1 MPSSKSSPE
10 ASEPKRVLIVDDHPV
25 VRRGLAQVLDGTEDL
40 EACGEAESAADAL
53 KAVAERDPDIAVVD
67 LTLKGKGGLELVKDL
82 HTRHPDLP
90 VLVLSMHDESL
101 YAERALRAGARGYI
115 MKDGRMDDVVTALRQ
130 VLDGRVYL
138 SQHMT
143 SRLLGRMTGGG
154 GGDGESPISA
164 LTDRELEVFEMIG
177 RGLATRDI
185 ADGLH
190 LSVKTVDTHRENI
203 KRKLNLGSANELYR
217 HAFLWT
223 QQESAGG
230 EEDEA

>member
-1 MPSSKSSPE
+1 MPSSKSSPR
-10 ASEPKRVLIVDDHPV
+10 ASERKRVLIVDDHPV
-25 VRRGLAQVLDGTEDL
+25 VRRGLAQVLDGTPDL
-40 EACGEAESAADAL
+40 EACGEAETAADAI
-53 KAVAERDPDIAVVD
+53 KAVAEHQPDVAVVD

-82 HTRHPDLP
+82 HTRHPNLP

-130 VLDGRVYL
+130 VFDGRVYL

-203 KRKLNLGSANELYR
+203 KRKLNLSSATELYR

-230 EEDEA
+230 EEADA

>member
-1 MPSSKSSPE
+1 MPENRTSKGGRSPV
-10 ASEPKRVLIVDDHPV
+10 RVLIVDDHPV
-25 VRRGLAQVLDGTEDL
+25 VRRGLAQVLDATDDFVF
-40 EACGEAESAADAL
+40 CGEAETAAGAL
-53 KAVAERDPDIAVVD
+53 KAVSENDPDVAVVD
-67 LTLKGKGGLELVKDL
+67 LTLKGKSGLELVKDL

-115 MKDGRMDDVVTALRQ
+115 MKDGRMEEVVQALRQ

-138 SQHMT
+138 SQRMT

-154 GGDGESPISA
+154 VVDGEPPISA

-177 RGLATRDI
+177 RGVGTRDI

-203 KRKLNLGSANELYR
+203 KRKLNLASANELYR
-217 HAFLWT
+217 HAFLWI
-223 QQESAGG
+223 QQESSGG
-230 EEDEA
+230 

>member
-1 MPSSKSSPE
+1 MTSSKTSKDKPRR
-10 ASEPKRVLIVDDHPV
+10 ARVLIVDDHPV
-25 VRRGLAQVLDGTEDL
+25 VRRGLAQVLGGTDDL
-40 EACGEAESAADAL
+40 EFCGEAETAADAL
-53 KAVAERDPDIAVVD
+53 QAVVDIGPDVAVVD
-67 LTLKGKGGLELVKDL
+67 LALKGKGGLELVKDL
-82 HTRHPDLP
+82 HARHPDLP

-115 MKDGRMDDVVTALRQ
+115 MKDGRMEQVVQALRD
-130 VLDGRVYL
+130 VLAGRVYL
-138 SQHMT
+138 SQRMT
-143 SRLLGRMTGGG
+143 SRLLGRLTGGG
-154 GGDGESPISA
+154 AANGESPISA

-203 KRKLNLGSANELYR
+203 KRKLNLATATELHR

-223 QQESAGG
+223 QQDLGGG
-230 EEDEA
+230 EEA